1 MGCAQCHQPKFYGTS
16 GPADKQ
22 AGSTVQFHNIPTVLN
37 ASLNFANNWYGDS
50 TSIENQAMTS
60 LESKAGLGHASRSRA
75 IEKIKA
81 IPEYLAIFSAAF
93 SGMANPITAE
103 NMATALGAYQRTL
116 ITPSPFDEYLEGNDK
131 AISSDAKMGLRRFMD
146 IGCVACHNGIGIGGG
161 SYQKFGIWEDY
172 WPITK
177 SEIIDKGRFNL
188 TKDENDLYVFRVASL
203 RNVKMTTPYFHDG
216 SVKALPDAVR
226 IMAKIQLRK
235 LLLEDDV
242 KYIVAFLSTL
252 TGKLPNNFSG
262 MFNDNHKVGVPDLLS
277 PAHSD

>member
-1 MGCAQCHQPKFYGTS
+1 
-16 GPADKQ
+16 
-22 AGSTVQFHNIPTVLN
+22 
-37 ASLNFANNWYGDS
+37 
-50 TSIENQAMTS
+50 
-60 LESKAGLGHASRSRA
+60 
-75 IEKIKA
+75 
-81 IPEYLAIFSAAF
+81 
-93 SGMANPITAE
+93 
-103 NMATALGAYQRTL
+103 
-116 ITPSPFDEYLEGNDK
+116 
-131 AISSDAKMGLRRFMD
+131 MD

-188 TKDENDLYVFRVASL
+188 TKDKKDLYVFRVPSL

-235 LLLEDDV
+235 ILLEDDV

-252 TGKLPNNFSG
+252 TGKLPHNFSG
-262 MFNDNHKVGVPDLLS
+262 TDNDSSKKGAPDLPS